1 MHAGSLG
8 GEGRRCGQTREG
20 GLAQR
25 SRKVAV
31 ESNLQLAM
39 TVEAAVDQ
47 IFTGRDFAAV
57 TSSRVVFVTIVT
69 CNKPNNSN
77 NTNADCS
84 NSDNKGRNADD
95 VDDED

>member
-25 SRKVAV
+25 SRKVVV

-57 TSSRVVFVTIVT
+57 VFIIIVT
-69 CNKPNNSN
+69 CNKTNNSN
-77 NTNADCS
+77 NANDCS